1 MLFVGEAFSLDFY
14 CEKWTG
20 KEMETG
26 VILRILL
33 LVGVFILLFLPTVWA
48 IRDIAYKSFPSLK
61 TKVIWFAVVTLLPPI
76 GAFIYIAVGRLRVKS
91 GVEEA
96 ENTEETTGDRS

>member
-1 MLFVGEAFSLDFY
+1 MD
-14 CEKWTG
+14 
-20 KEMETG
+20 TG

-61 TKVIWFAVVTLLPPI
+61 TKVIWFAVVSLLPPI
-76 GAFIYIAVGRLRVKS
+76 GAFVYIAVGRSRAS
-91 GVEEA
+91 EIAEDVEAQEVEQDKA
-96 ENTEETTGDRS
+96 GG